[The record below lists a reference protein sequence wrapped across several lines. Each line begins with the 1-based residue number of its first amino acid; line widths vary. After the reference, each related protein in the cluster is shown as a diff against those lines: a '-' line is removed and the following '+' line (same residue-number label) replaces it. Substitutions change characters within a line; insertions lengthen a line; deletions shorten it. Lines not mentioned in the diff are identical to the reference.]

1 MGKFKVPNTYV
12 IIFAALFV
20 CCVATWLVPGGNP
33 QTWHLF
39 SALFEGF
46 SRQADIIAFVLI
58 IGGAFWVLNSTR
70 AMDEGITAFI
80 RSLKRLERFSLVR
93 KLGVGNIVITLV
105 MLLFGLFGALFGMS
119 EETIAFVAV
128 VIPLARS
135 LGYDEI
141 TGVCMVYLAAHVGF
155 AGAMLNPFTVG
166 IAQGMADLPLFS
178 GLEYRI
184 LCWAVLMAVAIAFT
198 LWYANSIRRPVL
210 ETEIQEAEIET
221 SSRKGSGFRAWV
233 CYGILTVVMVV
244 FSVLYASDCVVKLGQ
259 SEFAAPWLLWVV
271 TGLFAVISLF
281 ALKASTKMFILNLLM
296 FTVVYLIVGAM
307 GYGWYLQEICALFTA
322 MAIAIGISAEYT
334 ADTIAKEFVA
344 GAKDIFS
351 AALIIG
357 FAAGIVVILE
367 NGHVIEPMLSS
378 VGSALADAG
387 AAASLGF
394 MYAIETFINLFIPSA
409 SAKATATIPIF
420 AELSDLINV
429 PRQSTVLA
437 FQFGD
442 GFTNM
447 ITPCSGVLMAVLSV
461 AKIQYVKWVKW
472 VWKFILFLVILGFV
486 LLLPTVYFNIPGYSD
501 QKSSGQTQ
509 EFWLGADLGWI
520 TEYEAQGHKFYNAQG
535 QERECTAL
543 MKELGL
549 NAVRHR
555 VWVDP
560 SAHGGW
566 CDKED
571 LLVKCLRAKALDMA
585 IMVDFHYSDWWAD
598 PAKQNIPASWSGHS
612 YEQMK
617 DDLAA
622 HTIDVL
628 TYLKDN
634 GIEPKWIQVGNETR
648 NGFLWSVESDEFG
661 WPVLDEDGNTTI
673 TESMG
678 HVERNPMQYAGLF
691 AAGYDACKEVFPD
704 AIVMVHLDN
713 GFDRDLYDYNLGI
726 LQDGGAK
733 WDMIGMSLY
742 PYWAMQGGYRD
753 DAHTTITDCIVNIR
767 YVSEKFGCDVM
778 IVETGF
784 LVDESDPAVLE
795 ESRSQLARVIRECI
809 TQTEGRCKGVF
820 YWEPQC
826 RPSQYKLGAFT
837 EDGRPTVIMD
847 AFRDWSE

>member
-1 MGKFKVPNTYV
+1 MGKLKVPNTYV
-12 IIFAALFV
+12 IIFAALFI

-33 QTWHLF
+33 QTWQLF
-39 SALFEGF
+39 SALFDGF
-46 SRQADIIAFVLI
+46 SRQAEIIAFVLI
-58 IGGAFWVLNSTR
+58 IGGAFWVLNSTK
-70 AMDEGITAFI
+70 AMDEGIAKFI
-80 RSLKRLERFSLVR
+80 SSITKLERYSIVR

-105 MLLFGLFGALFGMS
+105 MLMFGLFGALFGMS

-128 VIPLARS
+128 VIPLAKS

-141 TGVCMVYLAAHVGF
+141 TGVCMVYVAAHVGF

-166 IAQGMADLPLFS
+166 IAQGMAGLPLFS

-184 LCWAVLMAVAIAFT
+184 LCWIVLMTVAIAFT
-198 LWYANSIRRPVL
+198 LWYANKIRKPVQASQSTAVVAD
-210 ETEIQEAEIET
+210 EK
-221 SSRKGSGFRAWV
+221 KGSSTRAWI
-233 CYGILTVVMVV
+233 CYGILTVVMAV
-244 FSVLYASDCVVKLGQ
+244 FAFLYASDCVVTLGQ
-259 SEFAAPWLLWVV
+259 SKFAAPWLLWVV
-271 TGLFAVISLF
+271 TALFAVVSVY
-281 ALKASTKMFILNLLM
+281 ALRTSTKMFILNLLM
-296 FTVVYLIVGAM
+296 FTIVYLIVGAM
-307 GYGWYLQEICALFTA
+307 GFGWYLPEICALFTV
-322 MAIAIGISAEYT
+322 MAIAIGFSAEYE
-334 ADTIAKEFVA
+334 ADTIAKEFVE

-367 NGHVIEPMLSS
+367 NGNVIAPMLASIAS
-378 VGSALADAG
+378 VFADVG
-387 AAASLGF
+387 AAVSLGF

-420 AELSDLINV
+420 AELSDMIGV
-429 PRQSTVLA
+429 SRQSTVLA

-461 AKIQYVKWVKW
+461 AKITYVNWVKW
-472 VWKFILFLVILGFV
+472 VWKFILFLVLFGFL
-486 LLLPTVYFNIPGYSD
+486 LLLPTVFINVPGYSD
-501 QKSSGQTQ
+501 EKPAAEE

-520 TEYEAQGHKFYNAQG
+520 TEYEAQGHKFYNAEG
-535 QERECTAL
+535 EEMECTAL

-566 CDKED
+566 CDTGD
-571 LLVKCLRAKALDMA
+571 LLIKCLRAKELGME
-585 IMVDFHYSDWWAD
+585 IMIDFHYSDWWAD

-617 DDLAA
+617 EDLRN
-622 HTIDVL
+622 HTVDVL
-628 TYLKDN
+628 IHLKKC

-648 NGFLWSVESDEFG
+648 NGLLWSVESNEQG
-661 WPVLDEDGNTTI
+661 WPVLDENGTPTI

-678 HVERNPMQYAGLF
+678 HVEHSPEQYAGF
-691 AAGYDACKEVFPD
+691 IAAGYEAAKSVFPE

-713 GFDRDLYDYNLGI
+713 GFDRDLFDYNLGI
-726 LQDGGAK
+726 LKKYGAK

-742 PYWAMQGGYRD
+742 PYWAMEGGFRD
-753 DAHTTITDCIVNIR
+753 DADTTITDCIENIR

-784 LVDESDPAVLE
+784 LVDESDPEVME
-795 ESRSQLARVIRECI
+795 ESRRQLARVIRESI
-809 TQTEGRCKGVF
+809 NNTDGYCKGVF
-820 YWEPQC
+820 YWEPEC

-847 AFRDWSE
+847 AFKDWSK